1 MSALYWVLTLDAIE
15 SALVEFV
22 MKWLIDAM
30 PNMDKVLDNL
40 CREFSKSKETD
51 RLVHRNGGQGVRQ

>member
-1 MSALYWVLTLDAIE
+1 MSAIYWVLTLDAIE
-15 SALVEFV
+15 SALVEFS

-40 CREFSKSKETD
+40 CREFSKS